1 MKGIPLM
8 VLVTAACGGA
18 DRSAEAPLDEA
29 LTGALPEVLISTEDG
44 LIGEIADL
52 VLDADGTIYAV
63 DRQASQVHVVDGSG
77 QVRSLGGP
85 GAGPGEFAQPSSVYR
100 RGDTLLV
107 VDWGNGRLQGLTPLG
122 SPIFTRPLPPGYPPS
137 LGGDGRM
144 VRPTLGMDTMLAV
157 IHASD
162 LSVIAPI
169 GQIVG
174 VPTNRI
180 QLGRMKKEIQEG
192 KVPDIF
198 LNTAEAVVGDDAAT
212 WLFVKARGSVQ
223 RFDALGAEVFS
234 VTLNEPEREA
244 LFDRFVS
251 ENAAKPGNSLAGLS
265 YITDAT
271 VVGED
276 LWVLL
281 GSSLMGSAA
290 IRIIHPDGRVGDRIE
305 FLNVVGA
312 SQLAIDAE
320 RGFAYF
326 VKGDEAELV
335 RVALALADT
344 LPII

>member
-1 MKGIPLM
+1 M

-44 LIGEIADL
+44 LIGWIADL

-63 DRQASQVHVVDGSG
+63 DRQASQVHVIEGPG
-77 QVRSLGGP
+77 LVRSLGGP
-85 GAGPGEFAQPSSVYR
+85 GAGPGEFAQPSTVYR

-162 LSVIAPI
+162 LSEIAPI
-169 GQIVG
+169 GQIIGAPIDMV
-174 VPTNRI
+174 RFRQI
-180 QLGRMKKEIQEG
+180 KRDIQEG
-192 KVPDIF
+192 KVPEIF
-198 LNTAEAVVGDDAAT
+198 LNTAEAVVAPDAAT

-320 RGFAYF
+320 RGFGYF